1 MSNIVSVIIPVYNAE
16 KTIEKCLNSLINQ
29 KYKELEIIL
38 INDGS
43 TDKSKEIC
51 ERYEKNN
58 TNIKLINKIN
68 GGPGKAREEGLKYAN
83 GKYISFI
90 DADDYIDLN
99 FYSILIKKM
108 EKKEANI
115 IQCGYKTVDI
125 NGKCIEESRL
135 KKGQAIGKYNNAK
148 AYVYQKNTNN
158 FLWNKIFEKQLFKN
172 VEFKPLFA
180 GEDACVLTQLYSNAD
195 KVLTIPDKLYYYV
208 QTSDSLCRGKYSLKK
223 LDSVKAGEFMYNY
236 QKKKFPDLADY
247 YKLYICSNAGQC
259 YCNLKF
265 TDIEQK
271 EIYMQEMKEAFN
283 KYFTITNP
291 KLFKVSAKRF
301 IFILMF
307 KISPELCTIYYKR
320 RINIENRNNNI
331 S

>member
-1 MSNIVSVIIPVYNAE
+1 MNNIVSVIVPVYNAE
-16 KTIEKCLNSLINQ
+16 KTIEKCLKSLINQ
-29 KYKELEIIL
+29 TYKDIEIIL

-43 TDKSKEIC
+43 VDKSMEIC
-51 ERYEKNN
+51 EKYKKNN
-58 TNIKLINKIN
+58 TNTILINKKN
-68 GGPGKAREEGLKYAN
+68 EGPGKAREEGLKYAK

-108 EKKEANI
+108 EENEANI
-115 IQCGYKTVDI
+115 IQCGYKTVDV
-125 NGKCIEESRL
+125 NGKCIGISKL
-135 KKGQAIGKYNNAK
+135 KNRQTVGKYNNAK

-158 FLWNKIFEKQLFKN
+158 FLWNKIFEKKLFKD
-172 VEFKPLFA
+172 VLFEHLFA
-180 GEDACVLTQLYSNAD
+180 GEDACVLTQLYSNAN

-208 QTSDSLCRGKYSLKK
+208 QTSNSLCRGKYSLKK
-223 LDSVKAGEFMYNY
+223 LDSIKAGEFMYNY

-247 YKLYICSNAGQC
+247 YKLYICSSAGQC

-271 EIYMQEMKEAFN
+271 EIHMKKMREVFN
-283 KYFTITNP
+283 EYFTITNP
-291 KLFKVSAKRF
+291 KIFKVSAKRL

-307 KISPELCTIYYKR
+307 KISPKLCILYYKR
-320 RINIENRNNNI
+320 RINIEDRNNNI